1 MGCGCGRKTSAT
13 GMRVTGLRGVG
24 TNPNHTPRQG
34 RIVTPRTMPPTMVR
48 QAQMKAMQE
57 AQTPPNYSL
66 QRREVERKR
75 RLAILKAQGK

>member
-1 MGCGCGRKTSAT
+1 
-13 GMRVTGLRGVG
+13 
-24 TNPNHTPRQG
+24 
-34 RIVTPRTMPPTMVR
+34 MVR